1 MNEKAQLLLD
11 FFDSLS
17 PGGAKGPPGALCA
30 LRAPAAPP
38 SGARARAAKHA
49 A

>member
-11 FFDSLS
+11 FFDKLRR
-17 PGGAKGPPGALCA
+17 GGPSAP
-30 LRAPAAPP
+30 RAFVRAARARRPP
-38 SGARARAAKHA
+38 SGARARAAKRA